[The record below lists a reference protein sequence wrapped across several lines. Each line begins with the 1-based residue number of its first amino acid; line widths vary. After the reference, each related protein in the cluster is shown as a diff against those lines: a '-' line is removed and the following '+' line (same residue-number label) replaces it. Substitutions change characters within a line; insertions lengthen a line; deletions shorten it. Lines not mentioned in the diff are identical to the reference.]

1 MRAKLFLA
9 ALAGVALASCVTDK
23 EYFETNPSQDAK
35 IVFDS
40 PVLYNNSQTRANV
53 FGEVG
58 THQYGPVTYSYP
70 KEELFK
76 IFGIQY
82 TGSFEGWA
90 AEGVAP
96 AEFNGQAI
104 AYDKDVD
111 GWAPKKDVDG
121 KADYY
126 HWPIGKNMAF
136 AAYSPADLNVN
147 ITDGYKSDVNS
158 AVVPTYGANGLTI
171 NDFTVIPEP
180 AYQYDLLFSQR
191 AVDMDANDM
200 THGASYYSG
209 IPIQFQHALTS
220 IRFSLQNTSNAEV
233 VIKEIK
239 LYGVKSTGD
248 FSEGITEGTNPS
260 AYNRGEGGNVNP
272 QWTGHDNVITKE
284 KAYKVFYIN
293 GGVDAAG
300 GVVAPYEAQYLSVL
314 LDKTLD
320 PTNTNTGTFHQL
332 LLLPQAI
339 TADAKVEVTYTINGS
354 KNVKEVKLADA
365 LKVNPDP
372 GKADETLNETL
383 SEWKM
388 GTRYT
393 YRLWYSEE
401 SASKDRIYF
410 SPSTDNWLD
419 AGAYKIEL

>member
-1 MRAKLFLA
+1 MRTKLFLA

-23 EYFETNPSQDAK
+23 EYVETNPTEGVK

-40 PVLYNNSQTRANV
+40 PVLYNNTQTRANV

-82 TGSFEGWA
+82 TGSFAGWA
-90 AEGVAP
+90 AEGVET
-96 AEFNGQAI
+96 AEFNDTAI
-104 AYDKDVD
+104 AYDNNVD
-111 GWAPKKDVDG
+111 GWAPKKYVDS

-136 AAYSPADLNVN
+136 AAYSPANLNVSE
-147 ITDGYKSDVNS
+147 DGYTSDVNKD
-158 AVVPTYGANGLTI
+158 VVPTYGANGLTI
-171 NDFTVIPEP
+171 EDFTVIPNA

-233 VIKEIK
+233 IIKGIK

-248 FSEGITEGTNPS
+248 FNENITEGTNPS

-272 QWTGHDNVITKE
+272 QWTGHDNVITKDN
-284 KAYKVFYIN
+284 AYNVFYID

-314 LDKTLD
+314 LED
-320 PTNTNTGTFHQL
+320 NANTGTFHQL

-339 TADAKVEVTYTINGS
+339 TADAKVEITYTINGS

-372 GKADETLNETL
+372 SKADETLNETL
-383 SEWKM
+383 AEWKM